1 MGLVTSFV
9 PLHKIKPTASRW
21 NFSDTALET
30 AARLALQVE
39 GIINPIVIRREQS
52 SNSYIVLDGNFEY
65 YAMAYAHQM
74 DAQRCVSVEAFI
86 VEPKDEPW
94 IQKQLVLFR
103 GHFASSAQRY
113 SELQTPSAASQRMEP
128 SIPASLLEIFNGS
141 DPTTLLNWIRRI
153 GLTGKN
159 AEKIVESIQQE
170 RQQHSFISLKDV
182 VLRIKGLTYEK
193 MLALVEVRE

>member
-39 GIINPIVIRREQS
+39 GIINPIVVRREQS

-74 DAQRCVSVEAFI
+74 DTQRCVSVETFI
-86 VEPKDEPW
+86 IEPKDEPW

-103 GHFASSAQRY
+103 GRSARRCL
-113 SELQTPSAASQRMEP
+113 ELQTPSAASQRVEP
-128 SIPASLLEIFNGS
+128 PISASLLQIFNDS

-159 AEKIVESIQQE
+159 AEKIVETIEQE